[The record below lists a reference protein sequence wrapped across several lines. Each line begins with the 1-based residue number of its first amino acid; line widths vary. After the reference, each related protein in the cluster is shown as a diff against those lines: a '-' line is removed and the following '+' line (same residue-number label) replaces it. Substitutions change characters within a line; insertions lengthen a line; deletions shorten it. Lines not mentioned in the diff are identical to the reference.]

1 MVVREVRREATV
13 GGVVL
18 VLGMGVNGVMGVA
31 YHNDAIVVVA
41 AADGLR
47 LLFFDA
53 SYLRRHWPI
62 RRVAVAGLSIAS
74 FVDVPL
80 LFLISWLF
88 SVRFW

>member
-13 GGVVL
+13 GGM
-18 VLGMGVNGVMGVA
+18 VLGMGVNGVMMSMA
-31 YHNDAIVVVA
+31 LQIMMLRFVVA
-41 AADGLR
+41 TADGLR